1 MSIILDGISRRIGNR
16 PIVQDVTLEIAD
28 GEFFV
33 MLGPSGSGK
42 STILR
47 MIAGLAPVDAGR
59 IVLHGRDVTSAA
71 PQQRGVGFV
80 FQNYALFRHM
90 TAAENVAF
98 ALTVRGTA
106 RAERERR
113 AQELLDLV
121 GLSGLGTRYPRQLS
135 GGQQQRVALARALAH
150 RPEVLLLDEPFG
162 ALDARIR
169 EELRR
174 SVKRI
179 QRELGVTTVFV
190 THDQDEAFELADR
203 VGLLEDGRLIEAAS
217 PRELYLRPQTDFGA
231 RFVGAANLFVV
242 SAGAEVLR
250 GESSSATPPVQGR
263 PFELLFRPEDV
274 AVKDSPDALSWPLL
288 GRAVVE
294 NTQFCG
300 SFEKLRLRMP
310 AIPGVRAIVPRPE
323 FGSDTLVV
331 EAHRSGHQ
339 ARRYPLA
346 PGSFAW
352 VGVRR
357 VHAVEHHALRFA
369 VIDDP
374 CPAVHAACTFAA
386 SIARPAFADVMLLG
400 GGGSL
405 PPTFG
410 DLRRVQRLPRP
421 DHLDGWRTH
430 FVQHPVDLVVVG
442 FEPTNAN
449 STLETLR
456 KVGNQNLLIV
466 PADAQTHERAL
477 IAATPT
483 EWGKSVVAFAARLMR
498 HLKWPATLL
507 TAVDSQT
514 RSARDEQLAREF
526 LSGGRRSLA
535 LMGLAAETQMAVGKP
550 EAAIETE
557 LARTPYGLLVLGSPP
572 AEADGIAPL
581 GRFATRHLLTNPACA
596 LLIVR
601 EGAEPFVAN

>member
-1 MSIILDGISRRIGNR
+1 MSIVLDGISRRIGNR

-28 GEFFV
+28 GELFV

-59 IVLHGRDVTSAA
+59 IVLHGRDVTAAA

-106 RAERERR
+106 RAERDRR

-203 VGLLEDGRLIEAAS
+203 VGLLEDGRLIEAAA

-250 GESSSATPPVQGR
+250 GETRAATPPVQGR

-294 NTQFCG
+294 STQFCG
-300 SFEKLRLRMP
+300 SFEKLRLRLP
-310 AIPGVRAIVPRPE
+310 AIPGIRAIVPRPE

-339 ARRYPLA
+339 ARRYPLTA
-346 PGSFAW
+346 GSFAW

-369 VIDDP
+369 VIDDQSS
-374 CPAVHAACTFAA
+374 AVAAACTFAA
-386 SIARPAFADVMLLG
+386 SIARPAHADVTLLG
-400 GGGSL
+400 SGGSL
-405 PPTFG
+405 PSALGELTR
-410 DLRRVQRLPRP
+410 LQRLTRP
-421 DHLDGWRTH
+421 DDVDGWKTL
-430 FVQHPVDLVVVG
+430 FVERPVDLVVIG
-442 FEPTNAN
+442 FDPASSNA
-449 STLETLR
+449 TLELLR
-456 KVGNQNLLIV
+456 KAGNQNLLIV
-466 PADAQTHERAL
+466 PAEALTPQRAL

-483 EWGKSVVAFAARLMR
+483 EWGKTVVAFAARLMR

-507 TAVDSQT
+507 TAVDNQT
-514 RSARDEQLAREF
+514 RSARDEQLARDF

-535 LMGLAAETQMAVGKP
+535 LMGLTAETQLADGKP
-550 EAAIETE
+550 DAAIETE
-557 LARTPYGLLVLGSPP
+557 LARTPHGLLVLGSPP
-572 AEADGIAPL
+572 ADADGTAPL
-581 GRFATRHLLTNPACA
+581 GQFASRHLQNHSACA

-601 EGAEPFVAN
+601 EGAEPLDTN